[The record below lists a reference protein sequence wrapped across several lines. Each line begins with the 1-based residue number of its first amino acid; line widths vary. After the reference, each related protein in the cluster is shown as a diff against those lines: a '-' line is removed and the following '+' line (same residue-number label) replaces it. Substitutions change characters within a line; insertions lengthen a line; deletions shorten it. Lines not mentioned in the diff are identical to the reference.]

1 MALLLLTFTSCGER
15 NPNSNEAEINRGA
28 EIGNVQTTSASAE
41 TRQVLSER
49 ATRLSM
55 RTTIA
60 NDAIRN
66 TQTPVLQTPIRRTI
80 TPTAT
85 PVQISPQTNSLIEN
99 STEALRTTST
109 ITDTDLLSTT
119 MALSPFFSALQ
130 TSQIQRLMKTSIITT
145 GSRPTTTITDSPFQ
159 IFTAPKSSRAGLKQ
173 ATLPLEITPD
183 GIQRSARVPILMYHY
198 LSIPPD
204 DADIYRLDL
213 SVTPQLFRQHLEAMQ
228 NTGYTTVR
236 LDDLTAHLT
245 QGTPLPEK
253 PVIITFDDGY
263 RDNYV
268 NAFPLLIEYGMTATF
283 FIVTDFID
291 EALPA
296 YLTWDMVREMHA
308 AGLLIESHSRNHTS
322 LKNRDV
328 DFLIWQA
335 LGSIETIE
343 FELGIKPR
351 FVSYPAGQ
359 FDSTTIEV
367 FKSANYLAGVTTI
380 QGATHNSDNLFE
392 LRRVR
397 VRGTTQ
403 PEELLRLLALDW

>member
-1 MALLLLTFTSCGER
+1 MLMTFTSCGER
-15 NPNSNEAEINRGA
+15 NLSGAEAEVYRGA
-28 EIGNVQTTSASAE
+28 EVGNVQTISSSAE

-55 RTTIA
+55 HSTID

-66 TQTPVLQTPIRRTI
+66 TQTPILQTPIRRAITSTT

-85 PVQISPQTNSLIEN
+85 AIQISPPTDSIIKEPPETLQ
-99 STEALRTTST
+99 STAT
-109 ITDTDLLSTT
+109 ITDLLSTT
-119 MALSPFFSALQ
+119 VALSPLFSALHS
-130 TSQIQRLMKTSIITT
+130 SQINHLVKRAIITT
-145 GSRPTTTITDSPFQ
+145 TSRPTTTIAQSPFQ
-159 IFTAPKSSRAGLKQ
+159 IFTAPKISEADLKQ
-173 ATLPLEITPD
+173 APSRPEITPD
-183 GIQRSARVPILMYHY
+183 GIQRSAQVPILMYHY

-228 NTGYTTVR
+228 NAGYTTVR

-268 NAFPLLIEYGMTATF
+268 NAFPLLVEYGMTATF

-291 EALPA
+291 EARPA
-296 YLTWDMVREMHA
+296 YLTWDMVREMHV
-308 AGLLIESHSRNHTS
+308 AGLSIESHSRNHTS

-335 LGSIETIE
+335 LGSMETIE
-343 FELGIKPR
+343 FELGIRPR

-359 FDSTTIEV
+359 FDATTIEV

-380 QGATHNSDNLFE
+380 QGATHKSDNLFE
-392 LRRVR
+392 LHRVR

-403 PEELLRLLALDW
+403 PAELLRLLALDW